1 MITLNITLCVNNNKP
16 TEIQRMVLTTP
27 EVFQTTRNE
36 YQSVPESLV
45 ATVHMDQH
53 QSKEEAEKIAVVMA
67 AAPELYHALRML
79 HNLLDFS
86 SSDPLE
92 TLSGLS
98 EVEISRAF
106 SISKDAL
113 DKASA
118 FTN

>member
-1 MITLNITLCVNNNKP
+1 MNITLCVNNNKP
-16 TEIQRMVLTTP
+16 TEIQRMVLTSP

-36 YQSVPESLV
+36 YQPVPESLV

-67 AAPELYHALRML
+67 AAPELYRALNTL

-92 TLSGLS
+92 NLSRLS

-118 FTN
+118 FSN